1 MTVVFMLIEVETGK
15 IHDVLEELKALDGI
29 KELYAI
35 TGPYDI
41 IAKVSAKDM
50 ETVKGIVEKIH
61 AVPGIVRTLSSIVL
75 PF

>member
-1 MTVVFMLIEVETGK
+1 MLIEVETGK
-15 IHDVLEELKALDGI
+15 IHDVLDKLKSVEGI

-41 IAKVSAKDM
+41 IAKITAKDM
-50 ETVKGIVEKIH
+50 ETMKKIVENIH
-61 AVPGIVRTLSSIVL
+61 AIDGIVRTLSSIVL

>member
-15 IHDVLEELKALDGI
+15 IHEVLEKLKGAEGI
-29 KELYAI
+29 DEIYAI

-41 IAKVSAKDM
+41 IAKVAADDM
-50 ETVKGIVEKIH
+50 EHVRDTVERIH
-61 AVPGIVRTLSSIVL
+61 KVDGVVRTLSSIVL

>member
-15 IHDVLEELKALDGI
+15 IHEVLEKLKGAEGI
-29 KELYAI
+29 DEIYAI

-41 IAKVSAKDM
+41 IAKVGADDM
-50 ETVKGIVEKIH
+50 EHVRDTVERIHKVEG
-61 AVPGIVRTLSSIVL
+61 VVRTLSSIVL